1 MRLLRCTLLDQPTV
15 DNGGVRRGMSVAVT
29 VGCWLLA
36 VGTSMAL
43 QWHFNGTLMAL
54 QRNLN
59 NTSMSHKKMP
69 HNFFSFCFFCCGRIL
84 FMQFFADNKRG
95 KFVKVLTLELA
106 CQI

>member
-1 MRLLRCTLLDQPTV
+1 MFGAGGPFFSRLLKLTVLDQPTV
-15 DNGGVRRGMSVAVT
+15 NNGRVSRGRPVAVT

-43 QWHFNGTLMAL
+43 QWHFNGTFTAL

-69 HNFFSFCFFCCGRIL
+69 HNFLVFVFFVVADVDNFFWEFTILLLDIKCG
-84 FMQFFADNKRG
+84 
-95 KFVKVLTLELA
+95 
-106 CQI
+106 